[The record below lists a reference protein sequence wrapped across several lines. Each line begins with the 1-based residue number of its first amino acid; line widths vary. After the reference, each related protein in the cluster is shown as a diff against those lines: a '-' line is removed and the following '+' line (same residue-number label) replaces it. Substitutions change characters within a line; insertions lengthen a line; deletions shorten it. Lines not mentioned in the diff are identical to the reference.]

1 MPKREIWNSRAV
13 LWPCKDCGCEVSPV
27 RQGMRITWCISD
39 KLWKKAGMKP
49 QGRRPLG
56 TGEFLCI
63 GCLEARIGR
72 ALTVADFM
80 GGYTTRITVRRK
92 QWRRWLT
99 TPESLHH
106 TGLPRGFPL
115 WLAMWR
121 RVHERHR

>member
-1 MPKREIWNSRAV
+1 
-13 LWPCKDCGCEVSPV
+13 
-27 RQGMRITWCISD
+27 MRITWCISD

-92 QWRRWLT
+92 QWRRWFT
-99 TPESLHH
+99 TSRKLGP
-106 TGLPRGFPL
+106 
-115 WLAMWR
+115 R
-121 RVHERHR
+121 RVAAQFPSVAR

>member
-27 RQGMRITWCISD
+27 RQGIRTTWRVSD

-49 QGRRPLG
+49 QGRSPLG

-63 GCLEARIGR
+63 ACLAVRIGR
-72 ALTVADFM
+72 GVDFM
-80 GGYTTRITVRRK
+80 GGYSTHMPVSRK

-99 TPESLHH
+99 
-106 TGLPRGFPL
+106 
-115 WLAMWR
+115 A
-121 RVHERHR
+121 HRNAGRAP